1 MHDRW
6 IWNLIS
12 SVFGIICAHC
22 FYFNPYAP
30 SLSKNPCDMMQF
42 NRKLNFYSNILIIL
56 HCYCTIGVIERMHK
70 YCSFLTLNQDYSS
83 YLWLSGWWP
92 IRKRTISQTKRQL
105 FENSLFQKVWIDWL
119 GAPSSPH
126 PSSAVL
132 FSAPASCSVCLILV
146 TFNDFYIE
154 F

>member
-42 NRKLNFYSNILIIL
+42 NRKLNCYFQHFNSITLLLYTYSLL
-56 HCYCTIGVIERMHK
+56 
-70 YCSFLTLNQDYSS
+70 LLNKNDLS